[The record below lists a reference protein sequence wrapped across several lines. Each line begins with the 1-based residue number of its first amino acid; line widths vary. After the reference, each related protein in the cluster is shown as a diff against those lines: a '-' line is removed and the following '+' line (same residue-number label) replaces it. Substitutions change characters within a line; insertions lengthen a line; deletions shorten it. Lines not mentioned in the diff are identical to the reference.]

1 MDAVGADQHVAVRGA
16 PVRAVA
22 IEEIGGDAALVLLE
36 VAEPMAGVQPA
47 FAEPRA
53 HRLMDHALQPAAMDR
68 ELRHVVAGVD
78 AARLAPDLLA
88 EAVGVDQLVG
98 ADRDGVEPLHQAEL
112 LQFLDGVR
120 QRVDADAKLADAL
133 GLLEQLAIDAAGMQ
147 HQSRV
152 SPPIPPPTMMTFTA
166 DPLRHAQPQTML

>member
-1 MDAVGADQHVAVRGA
+1 
-16 PVRAVA
+16 
-22 IEEIGGDAALVLLE
+22 
-36 VAEPMAGVQPA
+36 MAGVQAA

-53 HRLMDHALQPAAMDR
+53 HRLMDHALQPAAMDG

-98 ADRDGVEPLHQAEL
+98 ADRDRVEPLQQAEL

-120 QRVDADAKLADAL
+120 QRVDADAELADAL
-133 GLLEQLAIDAAGMQ
+133 GLLEQLAVDAAGMQ
-147 HQSRV
+147 HQGRGE
-152 SPPIPPPTMMTFTA
+152 PA
-166 DPLRHAQPQTML
+166 DPSADDNDLHDRLTRRNSRKPWL